1 MSTGRNSMRLRRRT
15 TRGSALGP
23 DPSDPALGSNAAGV
37 AEGRY
42 GVQFVVGVEPHVVVA
57 NAVEGVLE
65 PVTSQAKLV
74 TSQDCHGHVTR

>member
-1 MSTGRNSMRLRRRT
+1 M
-15 TRGSALGP
+15 
-23 DPSDPALGSNAAGV
+23 GSNAAGV

-65 PVTSQAKLV
+65 PVLNVVEPDENAGIGNRDAIAEDDPCLLYPSDPAH
-74 TSQDCHGHVTR
+74 D